1 MGSFFK
7 LPIFLIKKH
16 QRREKNVLKKIS
28 TLDAVFIVLMASCGL
43 VLKPII
49 GPLTKLIG
57 SALFLSSGSFAGM
70 IYYIFPILA
79 LLVVRQFG
87 SATLTGLIQ
96 GIIILVTGI
105 YGSHGILS
113 LITYVVPCLF
123 IDLAYVFIKKSDKE
137 WLIFF
142 PGAMGNLSGNF
153 IVAVIFLHLPTIPLI
168 VTLIISFV
176 FGGGAGYVSL
186 SLYKWLINV
195 FPILNKSA

>member
-1 MGSFFK
+1 M
-7 LPIFLIKKH
+7 
-16 QRREKNVLKKIS
+16 LKKIS
-28 TLDAVFIVLMASCGL
+28 TIDAVFIVLMATCGL

-70 IYYIFPILA
+70 IYYIFPMLA

-123 IDLAYVFIKKSDKE
+123 IDLAYVTIRKSNRE

-153 IVAVIFLHLPTIPLI
+153 IVAVLFLHLPMIPLI
-168 VTLIISFV
+168 ITLIISFV
-176 FGGGAGYVSL
+176 FGGVSGYISL
-186 SLYKWLINV
+186 NMYKWLINM
-195 FPILNKSA
+195 FPILNKSV

>member
-1 MGSFFK
+1 M
-7 LPIFLIKKH
+7 
-16 QRREKNVLKKIS
+16 LKKIS
-28 TLDAVFIVLMASCGL
+28 TIEAVFIVLMAACGL
-43 VLKPII
+43 VIKPII

-57 SALFLSSGSFAGM
+57 SALFLSSGALAGM
-70 IYYIFPILA
+70 IYFVFPLLA
-79 LLVVRQFG
+79 LLVVREFG

-123 IDLAYVFIKKSDKE
+123 IDLAYATIRRTKKE

-153 IVAVIFLHLPTIPLI
+153 IVAVLFLHLPMIPLI
-168 VTLIISFV
+168 LTLIISFILGCV
-176 FGGGAGYVSL
+176 SGYL
-186 SLYKWLINV
+186 SLNIYKWLINM
-195 FPILNKSA
+195 FPILKKSG

>member
-1 MGSFFK
+1 M
-7 LPIFLIKKH
+7 
-16 QRREKNVLKKIS
+16 LKKIS
-28 TLDAVFIVLMASCGL
+28 TIDAVFIVLMAVCGL

-57 SALFLSSGSFAGM
+57 SVLFISSGSFAGM
-70 IYYIFPILA
+70 IYYIFPLLA
-79 LLVVRQFG
+79 LLVVRHFG

-123 IDLAYVFIKKSDKE
+123 IDLAYFTIRKSNRE

-142 PGAMGNLSGNF
+142 PGAMGNSTGNLL
-153 IVAVIFLHLPTIPLI
+153 VAVVFLRLPMIPLI
-168 VTLIISFV
+168 ITLIIAFF
-176 FGGGAGYVSL
+176 FGAVTGFISL
-186 SLYKWLINV
+186 NMYKWLINIS
-195 FPILNKSA
+195 PILNKSG